1 MSVYTRSL
9 LFAALAW
16 FASAA
21 LAEPQFPAL
30 TGRVVD
36 QAEIL
41 SPAEEQA
48 LTQALAAHEQATTN
62 QVVVATIKD
71 LQGYDIQDFA
81 YQLGRHWGIGQK
93 GKDNGVLLLVAPEE
107 RKTRIEVGYGLE
119 GTLTDAL
126 SHRIIQ
132 DRMLPEFREGRM
144 AAGIEA
150 GTQAILKVLEQD
162 SETLEQLR
170 ATDQNAEN
178 VDQAIPA
185 MFFVFIVLQFVR
197 ALFRNKAVMFGASL
211 LGIPLFWGILGSLLG
226 ALVLWVVLAMLLL
239 LFSAGGGGG
248 SGGRSHGRSGSSSTG
263 FSSGGF
269 SSGGFSG
276 GGGSFGGGG
285 ASGSW

>member
-1 MSVYTRSL
+1 MGIRAGSL
-9 LFAALAW
+9 LLVLLALWLSVAAAGQ
-16 FASAA
+16 
-21 LAEPQFPAL
+21 PQFPAL

-36 QAEIL
+36 QAGIL
-41 SPAEEQA
+41 PPAEEQA
-48 LTQALAAHEQATTN
+48 LSAALVGHEQATTN
-62 QVVVATIKD
+62 QVVVVILGD

-81 YQLGRHWGIGQK
+81 YQLGRHWSIGQK
-93 GKDNGVLLLVAPEE
+93 GKDNGVLLLVVPGE

-132 DRMLPEFREGRM
+132 DRILPEFREGRM

-162 SETLEQLR
+162 SETLEQLQ
-170 ATDQNAEN
+170 ATDQIAEN
-178 VDQAIPA
+178 VDQALPA
-185 MFFVFIVLQFVR
+185 MFFVFIVLQFLR
-197 ALFRNKAVMFGASL
+197 GLLRNKAVMFGASL
-211 LGIPLFWGILGSLLG
+211 LGIPLFWGILGSPVG
-226 ALVLWVVLAMLLL
+226 ALALWVVLVVLLL

-248 SGGRSHGRSGSSSTG
+248 GQSHRGTGGYSGGFRG
-263 FSSGGF
+263 GGF

>member
-1 MSVYTRSL
+1 MGVRASSL
-9 LFAALAW
+9 LLALLALWLTVAW
-16 FASAA
+16 
-21 LAEPQFPAL
+21 AEPQFPAL

-48 LTQALAAHEQATTN
+48 LSDALATHERATTN
-62 QVVVATIKD
+62 QVVVVTIKD
-71 LQGYDIQDFA
+71 LQGYDIQDYG

-132 DRMLPEFREGRM
+132 DRIIPEFREQRM
-144 AAGIEA
+144 AAGVEA
-150 GTQAILKVLEQD
+150 GAQAILKVLEQD
-162 SETLEQLR
+162 TKTLEQLR
-170 ATDQNAEN
+170 ATDPSGEN
-178 VDQAIPA
+178 VDQALPA

-197 ALFRNKAVMFGASL
+197 GLFRNKAVMFGASL
-211 LGIPLFWGILGSLLG
+211 LGIPLFWGILGSLVG
-226 ALVLWVVLAMLLL
+226 ALALWVVLVVLLL
-239 LFSAGGGGG
+239 LFSASGGGAGRSPRG
-248 SGGRSHGRSGSSSTG
+248 SGGYSGG
-263 FSSGGF
+263 FGGGF